1 MSDASSF
8 DFSKFVPGFDF
19 LKNLSGTGAQTGLPS
34 ASAWIAPTLDPDELD
49 KRIQELKTVHFWLDQ
64 NTKAVSATIQALEV
78 QKMTLATLRGMNMS
92 MSDLA
97 ESLKIKPDTMSSVFS
112 SPDADSPSATAEV
125 TPQTD
130 QHATAPEQPASKP
143 RTRPMK
149 KPREAASSAN
159 AAASAPTSAAQ
170 PGGVDPMAWWGALTQ
185 QFQHI
190 ANQAVQDLQRQPPAG
205 ADAPAQT
212 TSTRRAAKGT
222 ARGRPQGARNS
233 ATKASSGNSGKGTS
247 PSSSSKSKPA
257 RKSAHSAARHRDT

>member
-19 LKNLSGTGAQTGLPS
+19 LKNLSGTGAQTAMPS

-97 ESLKIKPDTMSSVFS
+97 ESLKIKPDTLSSVFS
-112 SPDADSPSATAEV
+112 SSKTRSTEAPAEAAPPADRTTSTEPA
-125 TPQTD
+125 
-130 QHATAPEQPASKP
+130 ASKP
-143 RTRPMK
+143 TARPVK
-149 KPREAASSAN
+149 KSRASASSAKTESAAPSS
-159 AAASAPTSAAQ
+159 AAAA
-170 PGGVDPMAWWGALTQ
+170 GGVDPMAWWGSLTQ

-190 ANQAVQDLQRQPPAG
+190 ANQAVQDLQRQSPAAAG
-205 ADAPAQT
+205 AETPAKT
-212 TSTRRAAKGT
+212 SSTHRAANRSTSRSTPSASKGTSTSGGKGT
-222 ARGRPQGARNS
+222 A
-233 ATKASSGNSGKGTS
+233 K
-247 PSSSSKSKPA
+247 SSSSKSKPA
-257 RKSAHSAARHRDT
+257 RKSAPSTARRHDT

>member
-97 ESLKIKPDTMSSVFS
+97 DSLKVKPDTLSSVFTRHDTH
-112 SPDADSPSATAEV
+112 SPASPAEA
-125 TPQTD
+125 PAQTGPIP
-130 QHATAPEQPASKP
+130 TEVPASKP
-143 RTRPMK
+143 KARPAK
-149 KPREAASSAN
+149 KPRTTASSAKAQ
-159 AAASAPTSAAQ
+159 AAAPTAMPAS
-170 PGGVDPMAWWGALTQ
+170 GGVDPMAWWGALTQ

-190 ANQAVQDLQRQPPAG
+190 ANQAVQDLQRQPPAPTG
-205 ADAPAQT
+205 AGEPAKAASASRAGQRSAQSAPP
-212 TSTRRAAKGT
+212 STGKG
-222 ARGRPQGARNS
+222 
-233 ATKASSGNSGKGTS
+233 SSKRVGKKGTS

-257 RKSAHSAARHRDT
+257 RKSAHSAARPHDA

>member
-97 ESLKIKPDTMSSVFS
+97 ESLKIKPDTVSSIFNQPPVS
-112 SPDADSPSATAEV
+112 TPATGADVSRQTEQEASATPGP
-125 TPQTD
+125 TPQAKARAAKPTRR
-130 QHATAPEQPASKP
+130 QANTAKAD
-143 RTRPMK
+143 
-149 KPREAASSAN
+149 
-159 AAASAPTSAAQ
+159 APTEGSATSAS
-170 PGGVDPMAWWGALTQ
+170 GVDPMAWWGSLTQ

-190 ANQAVQDLQRQPPAG
+190 ANQAVQDLQRHPPAAAG
-205 ADAPAQT
+205 AVPPAKAST
-212 TSTRRAAKGT
+212 TSRSSSRAAKPMAKGASKGT
-222 ARGRPQGARNS
+222 
-233 ATKASSGNSGKGTS
+233 GKGTS
-247 PSSSSKSKPA
+247 KTPSNKSKPA
-257 RKSAHSAARHRDT
+257 RKSSHSAARHSD